1 MTFSKRLLTDAR
13 EVSVLQLQFPDL
25 MIRKEDVALPLDP
38 TARTELIDLMARI
51 LVAVFQAEGE
61 EINDRAFV
69 QSQDQAGALGSQPS
83 FTYGNPA
90 RSRCGRTRKASVF

>member
-69 QSQDQAGALGSQPS
+69 QSQDQAGAPGS
-83 FTYGNPA
+83 
-90 RSRCGRTRKASVF
+90 